1 MKKIL
6 FICLAAMALTACGG
20 GSKEDKAKKEM
31 MEAIEAVKEAA
42 EEKAEEVK
50 EAVEEAA
57 EDAEKEA
64 KKALKELKK

>member
-31 MEAIEAVKEAA
+31 KEAIDNIPEF
-42 EEKAEEVK
+42 VK